1 MNDSEEILLSDV
13 VNEEVSASREQM
25 YLSLQNSI
33 RNHQKR
39 RFAMRSGV
47 LGVAALSVSVFILW
61 TFELRPNARM
71 SDSLANIDTRFS
83 SSFSTI
89 SSNTRVQYVDP
100 EVLII
105 PLSTRI
111 TVASVVNDNQLLEMF
126 SDEAYAVV
134 EDENDQIEAFYLLAS
149 VSPSPQSSI
158 Q

>member
-1 MNDSEEILLSDV
+1 MNDSEEILLSDI
-13 VNEEVSASREQM
+13 VNEEVTASREQM

-47 LGVAALSVSVFILW
+47 LGIAGLSISAFIFW
-61 TFELRPNARM
+61 TVELRPDARM
-71 SDSLANIDTRFS
+71 PDSLANIDTRFS

-89 SSNTRVQYVDP
+89 SSDARVQYVDP

-111 TVASVVNDNQLLEMF
+111 AVTSVVNDNQLLEIF
-126 SDEAYAVV
+126 SNEAYAVV

-158 Q
+158 R